1 MAEKN
6 PRKET
11 VHWGGG
17 LVQEIHPPTEVD
29 KILGFEVGKIVWKQ
43 KRQRKPKKK

>member
-1 MAEKN
+1 MVKKK

-17 LVQEIHPPTEVD
+17 LVQEIYPPTEID
-29 KILGFEVGKIVWKQ
+29 KVLGFKVGKIVWKQ
-43 KRQRKPKKK
+43 KRQRKQK